1 MLSGS
6 NTWCRPEIFYWH
18 RDWSKIYAQKSMP
31 TLTSNAWA
39 KIFLVLTRPSLNSF
53 SSFSVDGDAGKC
65 KRNDVLCANVVIIII
80 RLSKR
85 LASFATAVF
94 PFARAKFP
102 FLCDIIVSWAYVFN
116 KHCSTFL
123 SLLLFG
129 NGHFLRCLT
138 CISCCCGYFS
148 HIPME
153 NKSFSKYQAQMSKYK
168 KLFIISVSCSSFSLI
183 LFASLSLFQWSVVFF
198 LGPLHWGFMHIF
210 VCVHIL

>member
-1 MLSGS
+1 MLNGS

-39 KIFLVLTRPSLNSF
+39 KNFLVLTRPSLNSF

-65 KRNDVLCANVVIIII
+65 KRNDALCANVVIIII

-85 LASFATAVF
+85 LASFAAAVF

-102 FLCDIIVSWAYVFN
+102 FLCLV
-116 KHCSTFL
+116 
-123 SLLLFG
+123 LFE

-168 KLFIISVSCSSFSLI
+168 KLFIISVSCSSFFPNLLCFTVS
-183 LFASLSLFQWSVVFF
+183 FSMKCCCFFSRAATLSFYAHFRLRT
-198 LGPLHWGFMHIF
+198 
-210 VCVHIL
+210 